1 METVVTDGCYLVPLA
16 TGNGQPRHVAVFPR
30 LDPRQLVENDV
41 DALMRD
47 LFQLPFARIL
57 DYLGALERVTSSG
70 DTKTRAVANF
80 LRAVPGLNCRNIEVA
95 ALALPHLVRPH
106 FVRAAVDTELG
117 DAGAGSGTRYLDDWV
132 AIDAEVLGG
141 AAAQTA
147 ARLAPG
153 SFEESGVRR
162 PRLRA
167 MPTRQLHITAGN
179 SVMTA
184 LVSVVRAFA
193 TKGAAV
199 IKTTVETAPAMT
211 VVAHALLEA
220 DPRHPLVRHTS
231 LVYWP
236 GGDENIERSLFKR
249 SSFDRVVA
257 WGSEPTLRSISA
269 RTRAPK
275 LILFRPRVGMSFLGR
290 ETFRDAV
297 DQVAWRAAT
306 DVMIENQHACTSS
319 LVHYVEGS
327 HEQALA
333 YCRALQ
339 SALRTWDDAMPEP
352 PSRAAIGSLRRLRRG
367 ELATGA
373 WFENVT
379 GGAVTS
385 AVVYASQEVDLSAHP
400 MSRLVVVR
408 RVDDLQ
414 SALAYVNDTVAA
426 VGVHPEARRVE
437 LRDALAARGVSN
449 VCALGECERAFAGI
463 PHDGMRPLHDLV
475 SWVAD

>member
-1 METVVTDGCYLVPLA
+1 MPLA
-16 TGNGQPRHVAVFPR
+16 TGDGQPRHFAVFPR
-30 LDPRQLVENDV
+30 LDPRELVENDV
-41 DALMRD
+41 DALVRD
-47 LFQLPFARIL
+47 LFQVPFARIL
-57 DYLGALERVTSSG
+57 DYLGALERVASSG
-70 DTKTRAVANF
+70 DSKTRAVADF
-80 LRAVPGLNCRNIEVA
+80 LRAVPGLNRRNVEIA
-95 ALALPHLVRPH
+95 ALALPHLVRPDS
-106 FVRAAVDTELG
+106 VRAAVDRELG
-117 DAGAGSGTRYLDDWV
+117 DAGAGSGTRYLDEWV
-132 AIDAEVLGG
+132 PLDAEVRGG
-141 AAAQTA
+141 AAAQVA
-147 ARLAPG
+147 ARLASG
-153 SFEESGVRR
+153 SPEERR
-162 PRLRA
+162 ARPPRLRA

-211 VVAHALLEA
+211 VLAHALLEA
-220 DPRHPLVRHTS
+220 DPGHPVVRHTS
-231 LVYWP
+231 VAYWP
-236 GGDENIERSLFKR
+236 GGDEGVEQPLFERSA
-249 SSFDRVVA
+249 FDRVVA
-257 WGSEPTLRSISA
+257 WGSEATLRSVSA
-269 RTRAPK
+269 RARAPK

-290 ETFRDAV
+290 ETFRDAL
-297 DQVAWRAAT
+297 DHVAWRAAT

-327 HEQALA
+327 REEALA

-339 SALRTWDDAMPEP
+339 SALRTWDDAMPAP
-352 PSRAAIGSLRRLRRG
+352 PSRAAVGSLRRLRRG

-385 AVVYASQEVDLSAHP
+385 AVVYASQEVDLSTHP
-400 MSRLVVVR
+400 MCRLVIVR

-449 VCALGECERAFAGI
+449 VCPLGECDRAFAGI